1 MAFMAFKRYTVG
13 ATSVTADGKETT
25 WSDVLVSAVK
35 SPINAFGSDG
45 ESNLITEKE
54 AGQRSLIAYPLL
66 FIGGEAYGQYR
77 AKRGQGALYR
87 LGRS

>member
-13 ATSVTADGKETT
+13 ATSVTANGKETT
-25 WSDVLVSAVK
+25 WSDVVIGALKA
-35 SPINAFGSDG
+35 PIKAFASDADK
-45 ESNLITEKE
+45 ELITEEESGKR
-54 AGQRSLIAYPLL
+54 ALIAYPLL

-77 AKRGQGALYR
+77 ASRGQGALYR